1 LRPKED
7 ELLAVPVTRLYDRG
21 ATVTPTE
28 LLHKRIGETTIALH
42 PEAAKKL
49 GVEAGVKVKVS
60 FDGVKGEALVK
71 IDETISTGVALIPR
85 SMGLAIR
92 EPVAIK
98 VN

>member
-1 LRPKED
+1 
-7 ELLAVPVTRLYDRG
+7 LYDRG
-21 ATVTPTE
+21 ATVVPAE
-28 LLHKRIGETTIALH
+28 LLNERIGEATISLH
-42 PEAAKKL
+42 PDAAKKL
-49 GVEAGVKVKVS
+49 GVEAGATVKVS

-71 IDETISTGVALIPR
+71 IDETISAGVALIPR

>member
-1 LRPKED
+1 L
-7 ELLAVPVTRLYDRG
+7 
-21 ATVTPTE
+21 TE
-28 LLHKRIGETTIALH
+28 RIGPATIALH
-42 PEAAKKL
+42 PDAAKKL

-60 FDGVKGEALVK
+60 FDGVKGEAVVR
-71 IDETISTGVALIPR
+71 IDETISAGVALIPR